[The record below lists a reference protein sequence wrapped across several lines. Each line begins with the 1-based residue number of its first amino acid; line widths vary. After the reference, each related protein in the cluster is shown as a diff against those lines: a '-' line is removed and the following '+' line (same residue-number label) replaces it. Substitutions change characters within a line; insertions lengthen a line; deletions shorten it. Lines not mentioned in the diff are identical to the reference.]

1 MKVVF
6 KKIIFKNILSYGNS
20 LNEFVFDD
28 GLNSI
33 TGKNGS
39 GKSSICEI
47 LSFALF
53 GSPYRKVKIAELIN
67 RTNGK
72 NLYTEVFFDIDSDSY
87 QIIRGLKPNIFHI
100 YKNGAELELL
110 SSKRLI
116 QDEVDEILGI
126 NHELFKQIIALAVNG
141 HKQFLT
147 LSAGDKRDLVET
159 IFHIDTFGLM
169 LREVKQKLSAL
180 KSDIHIASK
189 EHDIL
194 DSTIET
200 LTKTKTRYETAL
212 QNFDRD
218 KELAIAKFDSD
229 IKSHNDRIE
238 KCKTNIKT
246 AEDYLILNKVIID
259 SPTGEEELSK
269 LNSEVQEINHTIR
282 HLNDRSNMLC
292 DDTCPVCKT
301 EISVEDKH
309 KNLRDIESD
318 IEKLTERRSK
328 LFFEQVEL
336 QNSIEI
342 SKDIKELAQK
352 AKQAIDGENERINR
366 LLENIEMLETNKKL
380 EQDRKPMFEV
390 SEIEQDIVENGEK
403 LTTNN
408 QLLDSLNHTRYIQS
422 QMETILSD
430 DGIKSHFL
438 NKLLP
443 ILNDKINY
451 YLDKFEMSVI
461 FSFDNLLNE
470 SIRPIGSRE
479 DVSYMSCSEGEK
491 KRIDISIL
499 LSFIDIIKSISTW
512 DCNLLFIDELFDS
525 AVDGDNLGL
534 ILNSLKEHTLQNK
547 KLCVY
552 LISHRAYENG
562 GLLDKVVEIK
572 KEGSFSRIVKGS

>member
-1 MKVVF
+1 MLKV
-6 KKIIFKNILSYGNS
+6 N
-20 LNEFVFDD
+20 
-28 GLNSI
+28 
-33 TGKNGS
+33 
-39 GKSSICEI
+39 
-47 LSFALF
+47 
-53 GSPYRKVKIAELIN
+53 RK
-67 RTNGK
+67 T
-72 NLYTEVFFDIDSDSY
+72 
-87 QIIRGLKPNIFHI
+87 
-100 YKNGAELELL
+100 
-110 SSKRLI
+110 
-116 QDEVDEILGI
+116 
-126 NHELFKQIIALAVNG
+126 
-141 HKQFLT
+141 
-147 LSAGDKRDLVET
+147 
-159 IFHIDTFGLM
+159 
-169 LREVKQKLSAL
+169 
-180 KSDIHIASK
+180 
-189 EHDIL
+189 
-194 DSTIET
+194 
-200 LTKTKTRYETAL
+200 
-212 QNFDRD
+212 
-218 KELAIAKFDSD
+218 
-229 IKSHNDRIE
+229 
-238 KCKTNIKT
+238 
-246 AEDYLILNKVIID
+246 
-259 SPTGEEELSK
+259 
-269 LNSEVQEINHTIR
+269 
-282 HLNDRSNMLC
+282 
-292 DDTCPVCKT
+292 
-301 EISVEDKH
+301 
-309 KNLRDIESD
+309 
-318 IEKLTERRSK
+318 
-328 LFFEQVEL
+328 
-336 QNSIEI
+336 
-342 SKDIKELAQK
+342 
-352 AKQAIDGENERINR
+352 
-366 LLENIEMLETNKKL
+366 

-390 SEIEQDIVENGEK
+390 SEIEQDITENSEK

-408 QLLDSLNHTRYIQS
+408 QLLDTLNHNRYIQS